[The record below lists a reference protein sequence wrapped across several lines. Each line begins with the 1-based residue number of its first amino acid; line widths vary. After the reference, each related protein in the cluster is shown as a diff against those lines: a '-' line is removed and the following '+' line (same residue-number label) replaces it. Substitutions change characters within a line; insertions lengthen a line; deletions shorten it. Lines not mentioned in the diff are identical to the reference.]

1 MEIDEFIKLHEYLM
15 NCYCNKDEYFEERLT
30 SIEDKLTD
38 ILNKLEKPDNSFD
51 DDNHGLPF

>member
-1 MEIDEFIKLHEYLM
+1 M

-38 ILNKLEKPDNSFD
+38 ILNKLEKTDNSSD
-51 DDNHGLPF
+51 DDDHGLPF